1 MRTTRSTRLAK
12 VIVSLMFVALFL
24 GGCTVGGANGAGAE
38 YRIALLLPESKT
50 ARYEAYDRPFFEA
63 KVAELCPQCEVVYAN
78 ADQDP
83 AKQQQQA
90 ESAFA
95 QGISVLVLDPVDS
108 SAAVT
113 IVASA
118 QRHKV
123 PVISYDRLIGS
134 PELAFWVSFDGEKVG
149 SLQGKA
155 LVEKLADQG
164 LSSGNI
170 VMINGSPT
178 DNNSR
183 LFKKGAHS
191 VIDGS
196 AYTVIAEFDT
206 PDWSPDKAQEWMAS
220 QVTQYGDSLV
230 GVYAANDAT
239 AGGAIAALKAGGVNP
254 LPPVTG
260 QDAELTAIQRIVS
273 GDQYMTIYKDLKR
286 EAEIAATHAV
296 ALLNGK
302 TLVGQSEETNGIP
315 TTLLTPVIVTIDNIM
330 ETVVADGFYTVEQI
344 CTPEYAQAC
353 AAAGIQ

>member
-1 MRTTRSTRLAK
+1 MWGVRSRRGAG
-12 VIVSLMFVALFL
+12 VIASLLFVMLFL
-24 GGCTVGGANGAGAE
+24 GGCTIVGASSAGAE
-38 YRIALLLPESKT
+38 FRIALLLPESKT

-134 PELAFWVSFDGEKVG
+134 PELAFWVSFDNEKVG

-155 LVEKLADQG
+155 LVERLAKQG
-164 LSSGNI
+164 LSSGDI

-196 AYTVIAEFDT
+196 AYTVVAEFDT

-220 QVTQYGDSLV
+220 QVTQHGDSLV

-239 AGGAIAALKAGGVNP
+239 AGGAIAALKSGGVQL

-273 GDQYMTIYKDLKR
+273 GDQYMTIYKDFKR
-286 EAEIAATHAV
+286 EAEIAASHAV
-296 ALLNGK
+296 SLLDGK
-302 TLVGQSEETNGIP
+302 TLVGQSTETNGIP
-315 TTLLTPVIVTIDNIM
+315 TTLLTPVIVTIENIM

-344 CTPEYAQAC
+344 CTTEYAQAC

>member
-1 MRTTRSTRLAK
+1 MAK
-12 VIVSLMFVALFL
+12 AIASLMFVAVLL
-24 GGCTVGGANGAGAE
+24 SGCTLVDLNGAGAE

-63 KVAELCPQCEVVYAN
+63 KIAELCPKCEVVYAN

-118 QRHKV
+118 QSRKV

-134 PELAFWVSFDGEKVG
+134 PELAFWVSFDNEKVG

-191 VIDGS
+191 VIGGS
-196 AYTVIAEFDT
+196 AFTVIAEFDT
-206 PDWSPDKAQEWMAS
+206 PDWSPDKAQEWMSS
-220 QVTQYGDSLV
+220 QVTQFGDSLV

-239 AGGAIAALKAGGVNP
+239 AGGAIAALKAGGVSP

-273 GDQYMTIYKDLKR
+273 GDQYMTVYKDLKR

-302 TLVGQSEETNGIP
+302 TLVGLSEETNGIP

>member
-1 MRTTRSTRLAK
+1 MRVAGSRRAAK
-12 VIVSLMFVALFL
+12 LIASLMFVVLFL
-24 GGCTVGGANGAGAE
+24 GGCTAIGANGADQE
-38 YRIALLLPESKT
+38 RTIALLLPESKT
-50 ARYEAYDRPFFEA
+50 ARYEAYDRPLFEA
-63 KVAELCPQCEVVYAN
+63 KVAELCPECEVIYAN

-83 AKQQQQA
+83 VKQQQQA

-118 QRHKV
+118 LSRKI

-134 PELAFWVSFDGEKVG
+134 PELAFWVSFDNEKVG
-149 SLQGKA
+149 ALQGKA
-155 LVEKLADQG
+155 LVERLAADG
-164 LSSGNI
+164 HSSGNI
-170 VMINGSPT
+170 AIINGSPT
-178 DNNSR
+178 DNNAR
-183 LFKKGAHS
+183 LFTRGAHS

-196 AYTVIAEFDT
+196 AYTVVAEFDT

-220 QVTQYGDSLV
+220 QVTQFGNSLI

-239 AGGAIAALKAGGVNP
+239 AGGAIAALKAGGVLP

-273 GDQYMTIYKDLKR
+273 GDQYMTIYKDFKR
-286 EAEIAATHAV
+286 EAEIAAGHAV
-296 ALLNGK
+296 ALLDGK

-315 TTLLTPVIVTIDNIM
+315 TTLLSPVIVTIDNIM
-330 ETVVADGFYTVEQI
+330 ETVVADGVYTVEQI
-344 CTPEYAQAC
+344 CTSEYAHAC
-353 AAAGIQ
+353 ARAGIQ

>member
-1 MRTTRSTRLAK
+1 MRVARSHRAATVLA
-12 VIVSLMFVALFL
+12 SLILVALFL
-24 GGCTVGGANGAGAE
+24 GGCTAIGSSRAGAE
-38 YRIALLLPESKT
+38 HRIALLLPESKT

-63 KVAELCPQCEVVYAN
+63 KIAELCPQCEVIYAN

-118 QRHKV
+118 QSRKV

-134 PELAFWVSFDGEKVG
+134 PELAFWISFDNEKVG
-149 SLQGKA
+149 ALQGKA
-155 LVEKLADQG
+155 LIEKLAAEG

-170 VMINGSPT
+170 AMINGSPT

-196 AYTVIAEFDT
+196 AFTVVAEFDT

-220 QVTQYGDSLV
+220 QVTQFGDSLV

-239 AGGAIAALKAGGVNP
+239 AGGAIAALKSGGVLP

-260 QDAELTAIQRIVS
+260 QDAELAAIQRIVS
-273 GDQYMTIYKDLKR
+273 GDQYMTIYKDFKR

-296 ALLNGK
+296 SLLSGK
-302 TLVGQSEETNGIP
+302 TLVGLSAETNGIP

-344 CTPEYAQAC
+344 CTSEYARAC
-353 AAAGIQ
+353 ALAGIQ

>member
-1 MRTTRSTRLAK
+1 MTSVRARMMRLIALA
-12 VIVSLMFVALFL
+12 LVAVLAL
-24 GGCTVGGANGAGAE
+24 GGCALMEPGASNDGS
-38 YRIALLLPESKT
+38 RTIALLLPESKT

-63 KVAELCPQCEVVYAN
+63 KVAELCPECDVIYAN

-113 IVASA
+113 IVATA
-118 QRHKV
+118 QSYKV

-134 PELAFWVSFDGEKVG
+134 PELAFWVSFDNEKVG
-149 SLQGKA
+149 ALQGKA
-155 LVEKLADQG
+155 LVERLAEEG
-164 LSSGNI
+164 YSEGNI

-196 AYTVIAEFDT
+196 AYTVVAEFDT

-220 QVTQYGDSLV
+220 QVTQFGDSLI

-239 AGGAIAALKAGGVNP
+239 AGGAIAALKAGGVTP

-273 GDQYMTIYKDLKR
+273 GDQYMTVYKDLKR

-296 ALLNGK
+296 ALLDGK
-302 TLVGQSEETNGIP
+302 QLVGQSEETNGVP

-330 ETVVADGFYTVEQI
+330 ETVVADGFYSVEQI
-344 CTPEYAQAC
+344 CTAEYAQAC

>member
-1 MRTTRSTRLAK
+1 MIRTRSRLLR
-12 VIVSLMFVALFL
+12 VIASAVLVMLALS
-24 GGCTVGGANGAGAE
+24 GCGLVMPSTGSDGS
-38 YRIALLLPESKT
+38 RTIALLLPESKT

-63 KVAELCPQCEVVYAN
+63 KVAELCPECDVIYAN

-113 IVASA
+113 IVATA
-118 QRHKV
+118 QSYKV

-134 PELAFWVSFDGEKVG
+134 PELTFWVSFDNEKVG
-149 SLQGKA
+149 ALQGKA
-155 LVEKLADQG
+155 LVERLADQG

-183 LFKKGAHS
+183 LFKRGAHN

-196 AYTVIAEFDT
+196 AFTVVAEFDT

-239 AGGAIAALKAGGVNP
+239 AGGAIAALKAGGVSP

-296 ALLNGK
+296 ALLNGEQ
-302 TLVGQSEETNGIP
+302 LIGQSPETNGIP

-344 CTPEYAQAC
+344 CTAEYAAAC

>member
-1 MRTTRSTRLAK
+1 M
-12 VIVSLMFVALFL
+12 
-24 GGCTVGGANGAGAE
+24 
-38 YRIALLLPESKT
+38 LLPESKT

-63 KVAELCPQCEVVYAN
+63 KITELCPECEVVYAN

-118 QRHKV
+118 QRYKV

-134 PELAFWVSFDGEKVG
+134 AF
-149 SLQGKA
+149 
-155 LVEKLADQG
+155 
-164 LSSGNI
+164 
-170 VMINGSPT
+170 
-178 DNNSR
+178 
-183 LFKKGAHS
+183 
-191 VIDGS
+191 
-196 AYTVIAEFDT
+196 TVVAEFDT
-206 PDWSPDKAQEWMAS
+206 PDWSPDTAQEWMAS
-220 QVTQYGDSLV
+220 QITQFGDSLV

-239 AGGAIAALKAGGVNP
+239 AGGAIAALKAGGVRP
-254 LPPVTG
+254 LPTVTG
-260 QDAELTAIQRIVS
+260 QDAELTAIQRIVG

-286 EAEIAATHAV
+286 EAEIAATQAV
-296 ALLNGK
+296 ALLDGK

-330 ETVVADGFYTVEQI
+330 ETVIADGFYTIEQI
-344 CTPEYAQAC
+344 CTPEYVRAC
-353 AAAGIQ
+353 AAAEIQ

>member
-1 MRTTRSTRLAK
+1 
-12 VIVSLMFVALFL
+12 MFVAMFL
-24 GGCTVGGANGAGAE
+24 GGCTVIGANGAGAE

-83 AKQQQQA
+83 VKQQQQA

-183 LFKKGAHS
+183 LFKKSAHS

-206 PDWSPDKAQEWMAS
+206 PDWSPDKAQEWMAG

-239 AGGAIAALKAGGVNP
+239 AGGAIAALKAGGVSP

-260 QDAELTAIQRIVS
+260 QDAELTAIQRIVN
-273 GDQYMTIYKDLKR
+273 GDQYMTIYKDFQR

-296 ALLNGK
+296 ALLKGK

-353 AAAGIQ
+353 AAAGIR

>member
-1 MRTTRSTRLAK
+1 MRALRSKRVTS
-12 VIVSLMFVALFL
+12 VISLLVFAVLFL
-24 GGCTVGGANGAGAE
+24 GGCTVVGANGAGAE
-38 YRIALLLPESKT
+38 NRIALLLPESKT

-134 PELAFWVSFDGEKVG
+134 PELAFWVSFDNEKVG

-183 LFKKGAHS
+183 LFRKGAHS

-220 QVTQYGDSLV
+220 QVTQYGDSLI

-239 AGGAIAALKAGGVNP
+239 AGGAIAALKAGGVRP

-273 GDQYMTIYKDLKR
+273 GDQYMTIYKDFKR
-286 EAEIAATHAV
+286 EAEIAASHAV
-296 ALLNGK
+296 SLLDGK
-302 TLVGQSEETNGIP
+302 TLVGQSAETNGIP

-344 CTPEYAQAC
+344 CTSEYAQAC

>member
-1 MRTTRSTRLAK
+1 MTGRRARTVAK
-12 VIVSLMFVALFL
+12 VTAALLACLVLL
-24 GGCTVGGANGAGAE
+24 GGCGVMGSSTTTAE
-38 YRIALLLPESKT
+38 HRIALLLPESKT

-63 KVAELCPQCEVVYAN
+63 TVAELCPQCEVVYAN
-78 ADQDP
+78 ADQDA

-113 IVASA
+113 IVATA
-118 QRHKV
+118 QRYKV

-134 PELAFWVSFDGEKVG
+134 PELAFWVSFDNEQVG
-149 SLQGKA
+149 ALQGKA
-155 LVEKLADQG
+155 LIEKLAADG

-170 VMINGSPT
+170 AMINGSPT

-183 LFKKGAHS
+183 LFTRGAHS

-196 AYTVIAEFDT
+196 AFTVAAEFDT

-220 QVTQYGDSLV
+220 QVTQFGDSLV

-239 AGGAIAALKAGGVNP
+239 AGGAIAALKAGGVQP

-273 GDQYMTIYKDLKR
+273 GDQYMTIYKDFAR
-286 EAEIAATHAV
+286 QAEIAATHAV
-296 ALLNGK
+296 ALISG
-302 TLVGQSEETNGIP
+302 TALVGQSAETNGIP

-330 ETVVADGFYTVEQI
+330 QTVVADGFYTVEQI
-344 CTPEYAQAC
+344 CTAEYARAC

>member
-1 MRTTRSTRLAK
+1 MRATRSKRLAR
-12 VIVSLMFVALFL
+12 VIASLMFVAMFL
-24 GGCTVGGANGAGAE
+24 GGCTVIGANGAGAE

-206 PDWSPDKAQEWMAS
+206 PDWSPDKAQEWMAG

-239 AGGAIAALKAGGVNP
+239 AGGAIAALKAGGVSP

-260 QDAELTAIQRIVS
+260 QDAELTAIQRIVN
-273 GDQYMTIYKDLKR
+273 GDQYMTIYKDFQR

-296 ALLNGK
+296 ALLKGK

-315 TTLLTPVIVTIDNIM
+315 TTLLTPVIVTIANIM

-344 CTPEYAQAC
+344 CAPEYAQAC

>member
-1 MRTTRSTRLAK
+1 MFA
-12 VIVSLMFVALFL
+12 SLLL
-24 GGCTVGGANGAGAE
+24 GGCTLIGANGADAE
-38 YRIALLLPESKT
+38 YTIALLLPESKT

-63 KVAELCPQCEVVYAN
+63 KVAELCPKCEVIYAN

-83 AKQQQQA
+83 VKQQQQA

-113 IVASA
+113 IVAAA
-118 QRHKV
+118 QSRKV

-134 PELAFWVSFDGEKVG
+134 PELAFWVSFDNEKVG

-155 LVEKLADQG
+155 LIERLAADG

-170 VMINGSPT
+170 AMINGSPT

-183 LFKKGAHS
+183 LFKKGAHN

-196 AYTVIAEFDT
+196 AFTVVAEFDT

-220 QVTQYGDSLV
+220 QVTQFGNSLV

-239 AGGAIAALKAGGVNP
+239 AGGAIAALKAGGVMP

-273 GDQYMTIYKDLKR
+273 GDQYMTIYKDFKR

-315 TTLLTPVIVTIDNIM
+315 TTLLSPVIVTIDNIM
-330 ETVVADGFYTVEQI
+330 ETVVADGLYTVEQI
-344 CTPEYAQAC
+344 CTTEYAQAC
-353 AAAGIQ
+353 ASAGIQ

>member
-118 QRHKV
+118 QRNKV

-134 PELAFWVSFDGEKVG
+134 PELAFWVSFDNEKVG

-155 LVEKLADQG
+155 LVEKLASEG

-170 VMINGSPT
+170 AMINGSPT

-286 EAEIAATHAV
+286 EAEIAATHAI

-302 TLVGQSEETNGIP
+302 TLAGQSEETNGIP

>member
-1 MRTTRSTRLAK
+1 
-12 VIVSLMFVALFL
+12 MFVALFL
-24 GGCTVGGANGAGAE
+24 GGCTVIGANGAGAE

-90 ESAFA
+90 ESALA

-149 SLQGKA
+149 ALQGKA

-164 LSSGNI
+164 FSAGNI

-196 AYTVIAEFDT
+196 AYTVVAEFDT

-239 AGGAIAALKAGGVNP
+239 AGGAIAALKAGGVS
-254 LPPVTG
+254 LMPPVTG

-273 GDQYMTIYKDLKR
+273 GDQYMTIYKDLQR
-286 EAEIAATHAV
+286 EAEIAATNAV
-296 ALLNGK
+296 ALIKGM

-330 ETVVADGFYTVEQI
+330 ETVVADGFYTIEQI
-344 CTPEYAQAC
+344 CTPEYARAC
-353 AAAGIQ
+353 MAAGIQ

>member
-1 MRTTRSTRLAK
+1 MTRLRVRILR
-12 VIVSLMFVALFL
+12 VIASAALL
-24 GGCTVGGANGAGAE
+24 VLALSGCGIVMPSSGADGS
-38 YRIALLLPESKT
+38 RTIALLLPESKT

-63 KVAELCPQCEVVYAN
+63 KVQELCPECEVIYAN

-113 IVASA
+113 IVATA
-118 QRHKV
+118 QSYKV

-134 PELAFWVSFDGEKVG
+134 PELAFWVSFDNEQVG
-149 SLQGKA
+149 ALQGKA
-155 LVEKLADQG
+155 LVERLADQG

-183 LFKKGAHS
+183 LFKRGAHN

-196 AYTVIAEFDT
+196 AFTIVAEFDT
-206 PDWSPDKAQEWMAS
+206 PDWSPDKAQEWMSS
-220 QVTQYGDSLV
+220 QVTQFGDSLV

-239 AGGAIAALKAGGVNP
+239 AGGAIAALKAGGVRP
-254 LPPVTG
+254 LPAVTG
-260 QDAELTAIQRIVS
+260 QDAELAAIQRIVS
-273 GDQYMTIYKDLKR
+273 GDQYMTVYKDLKQ
-286 EAEIAATHAV
+286 EAEIAATQAV
-296 ALLNGK
+296 ALLNGEQ
-302 TLVGQSEETNGIP
+302 LIGESDDTNGIP

-344 CTPEYAQAC
+344 CTPEYAVAC

>member
-63 KVAELCPQCEVVYAN
+63 KVAELCPQCEGVYAN

-118 QRHKV
+118 QRNKV

-134 PELAFWVSFDGEKVG
+134 PELAFWVSFDNEKVG

-155 LVEKLADQG
+155 LVEKLASEG

-170 VMINGSPT
+170 AMIHGSPT

-315 TTLLTPVIVTIDNIM
+315 TTLLIPVIVTIDNIM

>member
-1 MRTTRSTRLAK
+1 MSGAGPLRAVRAIASVLL
-12 VIVSLMFVALFL
+12 VVLFL
-24 GGCTVGGANGAGAE
+24 GGCTAIGANGADPE
-38 YRIALLLPESKT
+38 RTIALLLPESKT
-50 ARYEAYDRPFFEA
+50 ARYEAYDRPLFEA
-63 KVAELCPQCEVVYAN
+63 KVAELCPECEVIYAN

-83 AKQQQQA
+83 VKQQQQA

-118 QRHKV
+118 LSRKI

-134 PELAFWVSFDGEKVG
+134 PELAFWVSFDNEKVG
-149 SLQGKA
+149 ALQGKA
-155 LVEKLADQG
+155 LVERLAADG
-164 LSSGNI
+164 HSSGNI
-170 VMINGSPT
+170 AMINGSPT
-178 DNNSR
+178 DNNAR
-183 LFKKGAHS
+183 LFKRGAHS

-196 AYTVIAEFDT
+196 AFTVVAEFDT

-220 QVTQYGDSLV
+220 QVTQFGDSLI

-239 AGGAIAALKAGGVNP
+239 AGGAIAALKAGGVLP

-273 GDQYMTIYKDLKR
+273 GDQYMTIYKDFKR

-296 ALLNGK
+296 ALLDGK

-315 TTLLTPVIVTIDNIM
+315 TTLLSPVIVTIDNIM
-330 ETVVADGFYTVEQI
+330 ETVVANGVYTVEQI
-344 CTPEYAQAC
+344 CTSEYAHAC
-353 AAAGIQ
+353 ARAGIQ

>member
-1 MRTTRSTRLAK
+1 MTSARSRIVQLLAT
-12 VIVSLMFVALFL
+12 ALVTVLAL
-24 GGCTVGGANGAGAE
+24 GGCAMISPNASADNSRT
-38 YRIALLLPESKT
+38 IALLLPESKT

-63 KVAELCPQCEVVYAN
+63 KVAELCPECNVIYAN

-113 IVASA
+113 IVATA
-118 QRHKV
+118 QSYKV

-134 PELAFWVSFDGEKVG
+134 PELAFWVSFDNEKVG

-155 LVEKLADQG
+155 LVERLADQG
-164 LSSGNI
+164 LSEGNI

-196 AYTVIAEFDT
+196 AYTVVAEFDT

-220 QVTQYGDSLV
+220 QVTQFGDSLI

-239 AGGAIAALKAGGVNP
+239 AGGAIAALKAGGVTP

-273 GDQYMTIYKDLKR
+273 GDQYMTVYKDLKR

-296 ALLNGK
+296 ALLDGK
-302 TLVGQSEETNGIP
+302 QLVGQSEETNGVP
-315 TTLLTPVIVTIDNIM
+315 TTLLTPVIVTMDNIM

-344 CTPEYAQAC
+344 CTTEYAQAC

>member
-1 MRTTRSTRLAK
+1 MKRQRPRRLAH
-12 VIVSLMFVALFL
+12 VIASLMFVLLIL
-24 GGCTVGGANGAGAE
+24 GGCTTIGANSADPE
-38 YRIALLLPESKT
+38 HTIALLLPESKT

-63 KVAELCPQCEVVYAN
+63 KVAELCPECTVIYAN

-118 QRHKV
+118 QSHKV

-134 PELAFWVSFDGEKVG
+134 PELAFWVSFDNEKVG

-155 LVEKLADQG
+155 LIERLADQG
-164 LSSGNI
+164 FSSGDI

-178 DNNSR
+178 DNNSL

-196 AYTVIAEFDT
+196 AYTVVAEFDT
-206 PDWSPDKAQEWMAS
+206 PDWSPDKAQEWMTS
-220 QVTQYGDSLV
+220 QVTQYGDSIV

-239 AGGAIAALKAGGVNP
+239 AGGAIAALKAGGVLP
-254 LPPVTG
+254 FPPVTG

-273 GDQYMTIYKDLKR
+273 GDQYMTIYKNLKR
-286 EAEIAATHAV
+286 QAEIAATHAV
-296 ALLNGK
+296 SLLNGK

-315 TTLLTPVIVTIDNIM
+315 TTLLKPVIVTIDNIM

-344 CTPEYAQAC
+344 CTPEYEQAC
-353 AAAGIQ
+353 TAAGIR